1 MRIVF
6 DDNDN
11 DIIEKLAKHFD
22 DDMITATIDY
32 IDRKLTHY
40 QFKVHETQT
49 THDIDYIE
57 IK

>member
-22 DDMITATIDY
+22 DDMITATNEY

-49 THDIDYIE
+49 HDIDYIE

>member
-6 DDNDN
+6 DNNDN

-22 DDMITATIDY
+22 DDMITATNDY
-32 IDRKLTHY
+32 IDRKLSTY
-40 QFKVHETQT
+40 KFKVHETKQ
-49 THDIDYIE
+49 HDIDYIE